1 VVLDNV
7 RADKGKKAIELL
19 PFAVAQGAPQV
30 LPHTDGGRPAHGE
43 EGVATT
49 LHGDA
54 QGTSRQ
60 ALLAVAA
67 VPTLAPLCCD
77 PSTVHSLTPSLH
89 QSHALSLTPSC
100 CSAGFDASRE
110 IGVHVVAFLTIS
122 ACGLIELGLAPF
134 KHDCT
139 RRPRLQ
145 PLEGAGRR
153 P

>member
-1 VVLDNV
+1 MVLDNV

-19 PFAVAQGAPQV
+19 PLAVAQGAPQV

-67 VPTLAPLCCD
+67 VPTLAAW
-77 PSTVHSLTPSLH
+77 HRF
-89 QSHALSLTPSC
+89 AETPSC
-100 CSAGFDASRE
+100 MSFGFDAGRE
-110 IGVHVVAFLTIS
+110 IGVPVVAFLTIS
-122 ACGLIELGLAPF
+122 ACGLIELGLVPF

-139 RRPRLQ
+139 RRTLRTSMAATSSPW
-145 PLEGAGRR
+145 
-153 P
+153 